1 MCSIWRST
9 AKLFRSTLRAFQPWR
24 RLLVHGAVVSA
35 ELPRQF
41 LKVNLPRVIAST
53 SVTKCPKRIIQTIC
67 AVNNPLATLVG
78 EQSII
83 ARGSNGRS
91 YRSRTGFGSDPPFV
105 MIDLPNLEDAQKLAQ
120 AIVNTIPEPFLV
132 LDDKI
137 RVLAASRSF
146 YEKFKVDPEQTR
158 ARLLYSLGD
167 GQWNIPAL
175 RILLETIIPEKTAM
189 DGFEVEHD
197 FPNLGH
203 RTMLLNARKVL
214 YDDSSLSTILL
225 AFSDVTD
232 RRMIEREKA
241 NLLQQT
247 EELLRQKDT
256 LLQEMQHRVANS
268 LQIIASILLL
278 KARAITSE
286 ETRLHLQDAHQRVM
300 SVAEVQRHLHTSISV
315 DQIEVGSYLSKLC
328 ASLAASMTGENNP
341 VAINVLADKEWI
353 GSDKAVSVGLI
364 VTELVIN
371 AIKYAFPLLKAED
384 AIFVTYEVDK
394 TDWKLIVSDNGIGK
408 NTVTTSETAGGLG
421 TAIVQALV
429 RQLDAKMDVASSAK
443 GTSVSITRATFTSR
457 LPKAA

>member
-1 MCSIWRST
+1 
-9 AKLFRSTLRAFQPWR
+9 
-24 RLLVHGAVVSA
+24 
-35 ELPRQF
+35 
-41 LKVNLPRVIAST
+41 
-53 SVTKCPKRIIQTIC
+53 
-67 AVNNPLATLVG
+67 
-78 EQSII
+78 
-83 ARGSNGRS
+83 
-91 YRSRTGFGSDPPFV
+91 

-158 ARLLYSLGD
+158 GRLLYSLGD

-232 RRMIEREKA
+232 RRAIEREKE

-256 LLQEMQHRVANS
+256 LLREMQHRVANS

-278 KARAITSE
+278 KARAVTSE

-341 VAINVLADKEWI
+341 VAINVVADKEWI
-353 GSDKAVSVGLI
+353 GSDKAVSIGLI

-384 AIFVTYEVDK
+384 AISVTYEVDK
-394 TDWKLIVSDNGIGK
+394 ADWKLIVSDNGIGK

-429 RQLDAKMDVASSAK
+429 KQLDAKMDVASSAK